1 MKHNQAVVQ
10 AVLMLVPYNLE
21 FSMVSE
27 LPVDEKMP
35 CGTHTSSSRRITV
48 AKLWSRASKLAAE
61 NDVGL
66 GRGKVIMQNQRT
78 WEFPL

>member
-27 LPVDEKMP
+27 LPVDEKNAMWNSYKLQQENHSGQALEQGQSA
-35 CGTHTSSSRRITV
+35 CSR
-48 AKLWSRASKLAAE
+48 K
-61 NDVGL
+61 
-66 GRGKVIMQNQRT
+66 
-78 WEFPL
+78 